1 MTILIGHIKSIHEK
15 KRSFECSFCFT
26 RFSNKGNMYKHIT
39 AIHEGEKPIKSK
51 CIICD
56 KSFFNKYTAIRHVKS
71 KHGSIEIGENAVADL
86 GE

>member
-1 MTILIGHIKSIHEK
+1 
-15 KRSFECSFCFT
+15 
-26 RFSNKGNMYKHIT
+26 MYKHIT

-51 CIICD
+51 CTICD

-71 KHGSIEIGENAVADL
+71 KHESIEIGENAVADP